1 LDHIED
7 GIFRVGSGREDEEIG
22 MDDPRLTGGFSA
34 SGEGLELEEDHGT
47 RSISLFHKLRGPV
60 PHL

>member
-22 MDDPRLTGGFSA
+22 MDDPRLIGRFFV
-34 SGEGLELEEDHGT
+34 SGEGPGAERRIME
-47 RSISLFHKLRGPV
+47 P
-60 PHL
+60 